1 MQKRGGESKDVQEGG
16 EKQVC
21 TPVNEKQK
29 ECAEKR
35 EQVHVTEKMRVNCM
49 RERER
54 TSMYAKKENKCVQE
68 NEREREQ
75 VRKKERH

>member
-1 MQKRGGESKDVQEGG
+1 MQKKEGESKDVQEGG

-35 EQVHVTEKMRVNCM
+35 EQVCVTERKRGSTVCK

-54 TSMYAKKENKCVQE
+54 EDKHVCK
-68 NEREREQ
+68 ERE
-75 VRKKERH
+75 